1 MQKILEIE
9 NLTKKYKNGRGIENI
24 NLVVNRGDIV
34 GLLGPNGSGKTTIMK
49 AIAGLIHPDGGSI
62 KIFGRDTES
71 EPAAALSDV
80 GFLIESPA
88 LYPFMT
94 AYGNLKTAAAY
105 YPNVGDAEIQKA
117 LELVGLALYRDDKV
131 SKFSLGMKQRLGLA
145 LAVLSM
151 PRLMVLDEPLNGL
164 DIEGVIRIRELI
176 EQMSKQNGAACLI
189 SGHVAAELEKVCSH
203 VAVLHEGKIAAF
215 ETLENALKYRPS
227 LEEYYISVV
236 RGCGG
241 GVSL

>member
-1 MQKILEIE
+1 MQKVLETE
-9 NLTKKYKNGRGIENI
+9 NLTKKYKNGRGIEDI
-24 NLVVNRGDIV
+24 NLVVNQGDIV

-49 AIAGLIHPDGGSI
+49 AIAGLIHHDSGNI
-62 KIFGRDTES
+62 RIFGYDTES
-71 EPAAALSDV
+71 EPVAALSDV

-88 LYPFMT
+88 LYPYMS
-94 AYGNLKTAAAY
+94 AYQNLKTAARY
-105 YPNVGDAEIQKA
+105 YPNVNEERILRS
-117 LELVGLALYRDDKV
+117 LELVGLALYKDDKV
-131 SKFSLGMKQRLGLA
+131 GRFSLGMKQRLGLA
-145 LAVLSM
+145 LAVLSE

-189 SGHVAAELEKVCSH
+189 SGHVAAELEKVCTH
-203 VAVLHEGKIAAF
+203 VAVMHEGRIAAF
-215 ETLENALKYRPS
+215 EKIETALQYRPS

>member
-1 MQKILEIE
+1 MQKILETE

-24 NLVVNRGDIV
+24 NLVVNPGDIV

-49 AIAGLIHPDGGSI
+49 AISGLIHHDGGSI
-62 KIFGRDTES
+62 KIFGHDIES
-71 EPAAALSDV
+71 EPAAALADA

-88 LYPFMT
+88 LYTYMT
-94 AYGNLKTAAAY
+94 AYQNLKTAARY
-105 YPNVGDAEIQKA
+105 YPNINDEEILKA
-117 LELVGLALYRDDKV
+117 LELVGLLLYKDDKV

-145 LAVLSM
+145 LAILSK

-203 VAVLHEGKIAAF
+203 VAVLHEGRIAAF
-215 ETLENALKYRPS
+215 DTMENALKYRPT

-236 RGCGG
+236 RGCKG

>member
-1 MQKILEIE
+1 MIE
-9 NLTKKYKNGRGIENI
+9 TPKFMENETGYFNLCYLASIRNIINKDTIKENI
-24 NLVVNRGDIV
+24 KLFDLDNVKNKKV
-34 GLLGPNGSGKTTIMK
+34 KT
-49 AIAGLIHPDGGSI
+49 
-62 KIFGRDTES
+62 
-71 EPAAALSDV
+71 
-80 GFLIESPA
+80 
-88 LYPFMT
+88 Y
-94 AYGNLKTAAAY
+94 
-105 YPNVGDAEIQKA
+105 
-117 LELVGLALYRDDKV
+117 
-131 SKFSLGMKQRLGLA
+131 SLGMKQRLGLA
-145 LAVLSM
+145 MAILSR

-215 ETLENALKYRPS
+215 DTLENALKYRPS